1 MFCITVNSRFFFL
14 KYFFQGNRR
23 WCGRH
28 MVVMW
33 PTCVNDIPNHS
44 TIYKTL
50 WAINCTISISEDQI
64 WVITSR
70 TELSLNLACQKLAI
84 LGPNLRC
91 LLRKIGDEGMTPG
104 APSPRAR
111 ARLSFLRLRDVRV
124 GPAHMVLLLYFF
136 FAFFCFS
143 YFLFWHLNNF
153 IFRNLFRFR
162 IWTNFYFEQI

>member
-1 MFCITVNSRFFFL
+1 
-14 KYFFQGNRR
+14 
-23 WCGRH
+23 
-28 MVVMW
+28 
-33 PTCVNDIPNHS
+33 
-44 TIYKTL
+44 
-50 WAINCTISISEDQI
+50 
-64 WVITSR
+64 VITSR

-136 FAFFCFS
+136 CL
-143 YFLFWHLNNF
+143 FLFFLF
-153 IFRNLFRFR
+153 SILTFEFRNLFRFR